1 MKSEFTVNTLC
12 VCVHLSAHKHIKYA
26 WILYENAQIFTNA
39 DSAPCMARFS
49 SCNLH
54 RYCVIL
60 PSLTS
65 CECSLYQEMCNW
77 MWSDDIS
84 TETLIAFKK
93 NERFHISQLQSFQQR
108 RCGCLTKKNV
118 DGLRADALYWLTASE
133 RSSKSLK
140 IWRTFSPDPR
150 CFQQRSSL
158 IKICSTPVQQVIY
171 ILWS

>member
-1 MKSEFTVNTLC
+1 MKSEFTVNNC
-12 VCVHLSAHKHIKYA
+12 VYVYISAHTQAHKICMNIIWKC
-26 WILYENAQIFTNA
+26 TNTHKCWFC
-39 DSAPCMARFS
+39 SMARFS

-60 PSLTS
+60 PSLT

-133 RSSKSLK
+133 RSSKFLK
-140 IWRTFSPDPR
+140 IWRTFSPDPC

-158 IKICSTPVQQVIY
+158 INICSTPVQQVIY